1 MSSQRNGAR
10 ARAPELPA
18 FARFCAALTLEQ
30 GEPLILE
37 PFQRTMLRDYFAG
50 VRETLILLS
59 KKNGKT
65 TLLSALALWH
75 LIRADD
81 AECVV
86 GAASRDQA
94 TILYDQA
101 TGFIRRSAGLQQRL
115 LVRRGFR
122 EIRSRRDSG
131 RIRVLAADADTA
143 DGVIPTLALV
153 DELHRAKSAELYGV
167 FRDGLGPRGGQML
180 TISVAGDHELSPL
193 GQMRAAALRLGH
205 VERRG
210 RYTYA
215 HSDDAAFALHEW
227 ALIPDEDDVDD
238 IRTVKAVNPASWQTA
253 ELLAQRHDS
262 PSMLPWQWARFA
274 CGIWVGAEDWW
285 IDSDTWNASAAEL
298 ELADGDAIALGFDG
312 ARLGD
317 ATALIACRIEDGLL
331 SPLAVFEPPGDG
343 REWETPAELVDGAV
357 ADAMERYAVVRGYF
371 DPPLW
376 QSEIDRWARDYGDEA
391 VMRFATNR
399 SRMQGATER
408 FRTDLAAGRI
418 PHTGDEVLTRHVL
431 NAQMR
436 EARGGYWLQKSRPGS
451 PDKIDAAVAAVLA
464 YEARADALAAVEP
477 APSREL
483 LAF

>member
-1 MSSQRNGAR
+1 MSSPLNGAPR
-10 ARAPELPA
+10 RAPELPA

-30 GEPLILE
+30 GEPFILE

-65 TLLSALALWH
+65 TLLAALALWH
-75 LIRADD
+75 AIRTQN

-115 LVRRGFR
+115 MVRRGFR
-122 EIRSRRDSG
+122 EIRSRRDAG

-167 FRDGLGPRGGQML
+167 FRDGLGPREGQMV

-193 GQMRAAALRLGH
+193 GMMRSAALRVGH
-205 VERRG
+205 VARRG

-215 HSDDAAFALHEW
+215 RAEDDAFALHEW
-227 ALIPDEDDVDD
+227 ALVPDEDDVDD
-238 IRTVKAVNPASWQTA
+238 MRVVKRVNPASWQTL

-262 PSMLPWQWARFA
+262 PSMLPWQWSRFA

-285 IDSDTWNASAAEL
+285 VDADTWNASASEL
-298 ELADGDAIALGFDG
+298 RLEDGDRIAIGFDG

-317 ATALIACRIEDGLL
+317 ATAIIACRIDDGLIV
-331 SPLAVFEPPGDG
+331 PLAVFEPPEDG
-343 REWETPAELVDGAV
+343 REWETPGELVDGAI
-357 ADAMERYAVVRGYF
+357 AETMERYKVVRGYF

-376 QSEIDRWARDYGDEA
+376 QSEIDGWARDYGDEA

-399 SRMQGATER
+399 TRMQGATER

-418 PHTGDEVLTRHVL
+418 LHVGDETLTRHVL
-431 NAQMR
+431 NAQVR
-436 EARGGYWLQKSRPGS
+436 EARSGYWLTKSRPGS

-464 YEARADALAAVEP
+464 YEARADALAGQKE
-477 APSREL
+477 RRKEL
-483 LAF
+483 VTF